1 MSFNTELT
9 RAGVLEQVL
18 AERESQ
24 DLKWGDQT
32 LNSDEHWTVILTEEL
47 GEVAREVYETC
58 ISKLFNVQ
66 RFVLLGRKLLLTALN
81 NCLGEFEWKKIQKK
95 LLKNYLSIR
104 S

>member
-47 GEVAREVYETC
+47 GEVAREVYEKNESDMYIEIIQCAAVCFAWAEAFTNR
-58 ISKLFNVQ
+58 SKQLPRGV
-66 RFVLLGRKLLLTALN
+66 
-81 NCLGEFEWKKIQKK
+81 
-95 LLKNYLSIR
+95 
-104 S
+104 

>member
-9 RAGVLEQVL
+9 RATVLEQVL

-47 GEVAREVYETC
+47 GEVAREVYEKNESDMYYEIIQC
-58 ISKLFNVQ
+58 AAVCFAWAEAFNNRAKQLPIGV
-66 RFVLLGRKLLLTALN
+66 
-81 NCLGEFEWKKIQKK
+81 
-95 LLKNYLSIR
+95 
-104 S
+104 

>member
-9 RAGVLEQVL
+9 RATVLEQVL

-47 GEVAREVYETC
+47 GEVAREVYEKNEPYMYSE
-58 ISKLFNVQ
+58 I
-66 RFVLLGRKLLLTALN
+66 
-81 NCLGEFEWKKIQKK
+81 IQCAAV
-95 LLKNYLSIR
+95 
-104 S
+104 

>member
-9 RAGVLEQVL
+9 RATVLEQVL

-47 GEVAREVYETC
+47 GEVAREVYEKNESDMYSEIIQC
-58 ISKLFNVQ
+58 AAVCFAWAEAVNNRSKPLPSKGPMGV
-66 RFVLLGRKLLLTALN
+66 
-81 NCLGEFEWKKIQKK
+81 
-95 LLKNYLSIR
+95 
-104 S
+104 